1 MDLKT
6 LKYELLLLLTAAI
19 WGFAFVAQVMG
30 MEYIGPY
37 LFNGIRFG
45 IGVMVLLP
53 LLYYKRKEI
62 RLIPKKYQLLP
73 GLILG
78 VILFTAA
85 ALQQVGIVY
94 TTAGNAGFIT
104 TLYVVMVPV
113 LGLLIGKKVNRNITI
128 GIILAVVGFYFLCIK
143 ADASVNKGDLLVL
156 AGAVLWAVHVL
167 VIDYYSTKTSAILL
181 AVEQFA
187 VCSIISL
194 VTAFFTESW
203 DMQAVKSAALP
214 IAYGG
219 LLSVGVAYTLQ
230 VVSQKF
236 VHPAPAAVILSLES
250 VFAVIGGWLILSEE
264 LSMRALGG
272 CILIFAGVIVC
283 QLGESGK
290 KV

>member
-1 MDLKT
+1 VNFRT
-6 LKYELLLLLTAAI
+6 LKYELLLLLAAAI

-30 MEYIGPY
+30 MEFIGPY
-37 LFNGIRFG
+37 LFNGIRFCIG
-45 IGVMVLLP
+45 ILVLLP
-53 LLYYKRKEI
+53 LLYYHRKEI
-62 RLIPKKYQLLP
+62 AAIPKKYQILP

-85 ALQQVGIVY
+85 TLQQVGIVY

-113 LGLLIGKKVNRNITI
+113 LGLLIGKKVNRNISI

-143 ADASVNKGDLLVL
+143 ADASVNKGDLMVL

-167 VIDYYSTKTSAILL
+167 VVDYYSNKSSAILL

-194 VTAFFTESW
+194 AVSFFTESW
-203 DMQAVKSAALP
+203 DLQAVKSAALP

-219 LLSVGVAYTLQ
+219 ILSVGVAYTLQ

-250 VFAVIGGWLILSEE
+250 VFAVIGGLLILSEE